1 MCASRK
7 LAVALRE
14 SIRYEWFEVSILHI
28 SASFAHTIKMESCFK
43 ALTRKKRFSADE
55 TSKLK
60 RVLGLWDLT
69 FLGLGVTLGLG
80 TYVLAG
86 SVAKNHAGPAV
97 CISFLVAAIASAV
110 AGLCYAEFA
119 CRVPKAGSAYIYS
132 YVTMGEFVAFIIGW
146 NLVLEY
152 VIGTA
157 GLARGLSDYIN
168 ALSDHVI
175 AKALRDA
182 MPINVDFLSSYPD
195 FLSLLIMI
203 ILIVVMSNGAKESS
217 MLNNVLT
224 SANILLVII
233 VVGFGSTVVNVDLW
247 RIPKEDIPKNIT
259 HAGEGGF
266 LPFGV
271 AGVLSGAAQC
281 FFAFVGFDAVA
292 TTADE
297 AKNPKKMIPLAI
309 ILCLFISFL
318 AYFGVSTILTLML
331 PYYDQDEK
339 APFPYVFDKVNWP
352 SVKWVA
358 TVGAIFAI
366 TSTLVGNMFALP
378 RILYSMASDGL
389 LFKKLSIIS
398 ERTKTPLVATAVTGI
413 AAGIMATIFDIKQL
427 VEMLSIGTLVA
438 YTIVSLCVLILRYR
452 PETHTSYPN
461 LEVQSEQENILK
473 GVFNIFK
480 TIFNLNGNKHPNKF
494 TSVIAN
500 WSIVAFCVLSI
511 VVVIC
516 MKFEYFISLEY
527 PFYLAVFVLLAVV
540 LVLSMVII
548 ARQPQERADL
558 AFKVP
563 LVPLIPCSSIF
574 INVVLMST
582 SQLHTYIRV
591 VGWLAIGLII
601 YFSYGIWHSGE
612 RRKSKEDHCQSYNEQ
627 VVNKPIFT
635 TKL

>member
-1 MCASRK
+1 
-7 LAVALRE
+7 
-14 SIRYEWFEVSILHI
+14 
-28 SASFAHTIKMESCFK
+28 MENCFK
-43 ALTRKKRFSADE
+43 TLARKKNFSADE
-55 TSKLK
+55 TTKLK
-60 RVLGLWDLT
+60 RVLGIWDLT

-97 CISFLVAAIASAV
+97 CVSFLIAAIASAV

-168 ALSDHVI
+168 ALSNNVI
-175 AKALRDA
+175 ANALRDA

-203 ILIVVMSNGAKESS
+203 VLIVVMSNGAKESS
-217 MLNNVLT
+217 MLNSVLT
-224 SANILLVII
+224 TANILLVVII
-233 VVGFGSTVVNVDLW
+233 VGFGSTVVNVDYW
-247 RIPKEDIPKNIT
+247 KIAKEDIPKNIT
-259 HAGEGGF
+259 HGGEGGF
-266 LPFGV
+266 LPFGI

-297 AKNPKKMIPLAI
+297 AKNPKKIIPLAI
-309 ILCLFISFL
+309 ILCLLVSFL

-339 APFPYVFDKVNWP
+339 APFPYVFEKVNWP
-352 SVKWVA
+352 TAKWIA
-358 TVGAIFAI
+358 TAGAIFAI

-389 LFKKLSIIS
+389 LYKKLSLVS

-413 AAGIMATIFDIKQL
+413 AAGIMAMIFDIKQL

-452 PETHTSYPN
+452 PEDQNNCPN
-461 LEVQSEQENILK
+461 LELQSEQQNILK

-480 TIFNLNGNKHPNKF
+480 KIFNLNGNKYADKF
-494 TSVIAN
+494 TNVIAN
-500 WSIVAFCVLSI
+500 WSISVFCTLSI
-511 VVVIC
+511 VVVVC
-516 MKFEYFISLEY
+516 MKFEYFVSLKH
-527 PFYLAVFVLLAVV
+527 PFHLAIFIFLVV
-540 LVLSMVII
+540 ILVLSILVI
-548 ARQPQERADL
+548 ARQPQERSDL

-574 INVVLMST
+574 INVILMST
-582 SQLHTYIRV
+582 SQLHTYIRLIA
-591 VGWLAIGLII
+591 WLAIGLAI
-601 YFSYGIWHSGE
+601 YFSYGLWHSEE
-612 RRKSKEDHCQSYNEQ
+612 RKKQKENNSETSVGQ
-627 VVNKPIFT
+627 VIDRPTLT

>member
-1 MCASRK
+1 MNNC
-7 LAVALRE
+7 L
-14 SIRYEWFEVSILHI
+14 
-28 SASFAHTIKMESCFK
+28 K
-43 ALTRKKRFSADE
+43 ALTRKKDVLPDE
-55 TSKLK
+55 SSKLK

-97 CISFLVAAIASAV
+97 CISFLIAAIASAV

-168 ALSDHVI
+168 SLCDNVI
-175 AKALRDA
+175 ANALRDA
-182 MPINVDFLSSYPD
+182 MPIDIDFLSPYPD

-224 SANILLVII
+224 SANILLVVI
-233 VVGFGSTVVNVDLW
+233 VVGFGSTVVNFDLW
-247 RIPKEDIPKNIT
+247 KIPKEDIPKNVNG
-259 HAGEGGF
+259 GEGGF

-271 AGVLSGAAQC
+271 GGVLSGAAQC

-331 PYYDQDEK
+331 PYYYQDER
-339 APFPYVFDKVNWP
+339 APFPYAFQEVNWP

-358 TVGAIFAI
+358 TAGAIFAI

-389 LFKKLSIIS
+389 LFEKLSNIS

-413 AAGIMATIFDIKQL
+413 AAGIMSMIFDIKQL

-438 YTIVSLCVLILRYR
+438 YTIVSVCVLMLRYR
-452 PETHTSYPN
+452 PEVTFPN
-461 LEVQSEQENILK
+461 LGSPNAKKNVLAEA
-473 GVFNIFK
+473 FDIFK
-480 TIFNLNGNKHPNKF
+480 ILFNLNRNKYPDKY
-494 TSVIAN
+494 TSATAN
-500 WSIVAFCVLSI
+500 WSIAAYCILSI
-511 VVVIC
+511 IIC
-516 MKFEYFISLEY
+516 ACMRFERFTSLEH
-527 PFYLAVFVLLAVV
+527 PFHLAVLVFFIVILL
-540 LVLSMVII
+540 LSLIVI
-548 ARQPQERADL
+548 ARQPEEKSDL

-563 LVPLIPCSSIF
+563 LVPIIPCISIF
-574 INVVLMST
+574 INLVLMST
-582 SQLHTYIRV
+582 SALHTYIRLI
-591 VGWLAIGLII
+591 GWLAVGLLI
-601 YFSYGIWHSGE
+601 YFSYGIWHSKE
-612 RRKSKEDHCQSYNEQ
+612 RKKN
-627 VVNKPIFT
+627 VVNNTENSNNETDKT
-635 TKL
+635 TTVTKL